1 MCLAILGCSTRI
13 PPNKVIKKNVPTCKA
28 LLAMKIQLILYGIQ
42 VRKHGLKTCMFVLLS
57 QNLDIS
63 EEHTEKVETSLEN
76 DTHEIL
82 IDNFSTM
89 SNSFG
94 EDIVGNND
102 MHKDNPL
109 HEDVGC
115 GGEMT
120 PEAKEYIQNLQSR
133 LNSVDK
139 VLSVVSKQDCLCAV
153 VCLNHC

>member
-1 MCLAILGCSTRI
+1 MHNAEYRLCLE
-13 PPNKVIKKNVPTCKA
+13 K
-28 LLAMKIQLILYGIQ
+28 
-42 VRKHGLKTCMFVLLS
+42 
-57 QNLDIS
+57 NLDIS
-63 EEHTEKVETSLEN
+63 EEHTEKGESSLEN
-76 DTHEIL
+76 DSHEIL

-94 EDIVGNND
+94 EDLVGNND

-133 LNSVDK
+133 LNSVEK
-139 VLSVVSKQDCLCAV
+139 VLSVVCKQDCLFAV
-153 VCLNHC
+153 LCLNHC